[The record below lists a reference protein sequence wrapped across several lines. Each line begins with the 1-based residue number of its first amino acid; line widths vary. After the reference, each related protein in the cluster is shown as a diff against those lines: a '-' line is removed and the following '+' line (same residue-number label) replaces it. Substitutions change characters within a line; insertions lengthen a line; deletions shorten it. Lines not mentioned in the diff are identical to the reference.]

1 MKSIFFL
8 VGGMEQYA
16 DEYGYHEN
24 FFETSGGFTTAL
36 IIAAAFAVICAIIY
50 YLGLCNSR
58 KTSSCA
64 NLPVWLIAL
73 LLSGALT
80 FVTTNTILIG
90 SDDEEGS
97 ETSLTYAHSFYRN
110 LEDYYIEIS
119 VDAPETEQEAM
130 MECKNNIVEQ
140 LNQGE
145 DVALMFNLNSTI
157 YALLIF
163 YILSIILKGFTSQG
177 MAIPHLWPHGRKNK

>member
-16 DEYGYHEN
+16 DDYGFHEN

-50 YLGLCNSR
+50 YFGLCMSR
-58 KTSSCA
+58 KTIKCA
-64 NLPVWLIAL
+64 TLPVWITILV
-73 LLSGALT
+73 LSGALT

-119 VDAPETEQEAM
+119 EEAPETEQEAM
-130 MECKNNIVEQ
+130 MECKNQIVEQ

-145 DVALMFNLNSTI
+145 DVALMFNLNAAI
-157 YALLIF
+157 YALIFF
-163 YILSIILKGFTSQG
+163 YIVSLIIKGISVNG
-177 MAIPHLWPHGRKNK
+177 RAIPHLWPHK